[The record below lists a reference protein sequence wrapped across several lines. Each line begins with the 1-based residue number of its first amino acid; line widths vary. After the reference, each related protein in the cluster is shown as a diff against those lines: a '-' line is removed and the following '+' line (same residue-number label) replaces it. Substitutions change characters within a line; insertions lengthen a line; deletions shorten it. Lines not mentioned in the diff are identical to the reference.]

1 MRSLGAVSS
10 KSVEPTIQPHKNQ
23 MDEYIYN
30 LMSLFLNDDMDGA
43 VTVSSGSEFHSLIV
57 LG

>member
-10 KSVEPTIQPHKNQ
+10 KSEEPTIQPHKNQ

-30 LMSLFLNDDMDGA
+30 LMSLFLNDDLDGA
-43 VTVSSGSEFHSLIV
+43 VTVYIQWYKPQ
-57 LG
+57 